1 MLSFYLL
8 LSSCTCFTSSPAL
21 LLHYYMYSTNHLYVK
36 SSSNMLL
43 RHLTSAVL
51 SCMLKN
57 LCILSE
63 NVLFCPTATESNES
77 FDLKKRHLHLQNKTI
92 QVCFSIFEIFKR
104 HFRPRT
110 DSFTYLQYCDFFQ
123 ARFICINIV
132 TLCFN
137 K

>member
-77 FDLKKRHLHLQNKTI
+77 FDLEKDIYIHKTKPFKF
-92 QVCFSIFEIFKR
+92 VSVFLKFSKDILDPELILLLIYSIVIFSK
-104 HFRPRT
+104 HVL
-110 DSFTYLQYCDFFQ
+110 Y
-123 ARFICINIV
+123 V
-132 TLCFN
+132 
-137 K
+137 